1 MSLCWIV
8 SYITYLHLLVQIT
21 PDILTSIVYW
31 GYMSNVLSYFCLVLS
46 PCLTILILSQ
56 LIPVDYSI
64 LYNYRCIILA
74 FLLSRFVGLIFLLSR
89 LFRLTFLLSRLVR
102 LTFLLSRLVWFTFLL
117 SRLVRLTFLLSR
129 LVKLA
134 FLLSRLVWFTFLL
147 SRLVRLTSVKQTCV
161 SCILFC
167 LAVFSDG

>member
-1 MSLCWIV
+1 MYFFKLSHWSLKWGLTYLWVSLCWIV

-89 LFRLTFLLSRLVR
+89 LVR
-102 LTFLLSRLVWFTFLL
+102 LTFLL

-161 SCILFC
+161 SCTLFC

>member
-1 MSLCWIV
+1 MRFDLFISLRVSLCWIV

-89 LFRLTFLLSRLVR
+89 LVRLTFLLSRLVR
-102 LTFLLSRLVWFTFLL
+102 LTFLLSRLVWF
-117 SRLVRLTFLLSR
+117 TFLLSR

-147 SRLVRLTSVKQTCV
+147 SRLVRLTSVKQTFV
-161 SCILFC
+161 SCTLFC
-167 LAVFSDG
+167 LAIFSDG